1 MPKCTVCHHPQHLE
15 INQAILSKDLT
26 LAALSQK
33 YGLHPSSLQR
43 HKNHIEVKMTRAHRR
58 LREIREQGS
67 LLVLNDLLEKVRRHI
82 AAADAQG
89 NYLAVFRGSHV
100 ASRLIH
106 QMGRVEGDMQ
116 PDTLHRLISSP
127 AWVPAGLLPTDPSLI
142 TGLHQGLVD
151 GAFAPCPEPPPEVSA
166 QAAGEADDL
175 DLAEPLLESGNSELE
190 TGLATLRRFLPDLD
204 LTLDDLPPL
213 TGKLPKNERKI
224 SEKAAA
230 KTTRCALKR
239 QLNQEYRPSE
249 KNFPRN
255 RESAPKTANCDIGR
269 ESAAP
274 PVFPETTAPPAV
286 SATDAPAASSGFS
299 YDPYLP
305 APANG
310 FYLPSA
316 DFPAA
321 DASQEILPEPQARF
335 LTEDRQR
342 KTANAISNRK
352 PRAALNADRHQLV
365 LTADRFLEG
374 PAFSP

>member
-1 MPKCTVCHHPQHLE
+1 MPKCTVCHHPQLLE

-89 NYLAVFRGSHV
+89 NYLAVFRGTHV

-151 GAFAPCPEPPPEVSA
+151 GAFAPCPKPPPEVSA

-204 LTLDDLPPL
+204 LTLDDLPPR
-213 TGKLPKNERKI
+213 TDKLPKNQRKI

-239 QLNQEYRPSE
+239 QQNYEHTPSE
-249 KNFPRN
+249 KNFRKIPN
-255 RESAPKTANCDIGR
+255 PPLKPPTAI
-269 ESAAP
+269 
-274 PVFPETTAPPAV
+274 
-286 SATDAPAASSGFS
+286 
-299 YDPYLP
+299 
-305 APANG
+305 
-310 FYLPSA
+310 
-316 DFPAA
+316 
-321 DASQEILPEPQARF
+321 
-335 LTEDRQR
+335 
-342 KTANAISNRK
+342 
-352 PRAALNADRHQLV
+352 
-365 LTADRFLEG
+365 
-374 PAFSP
+374 